1 MNTNRFQYVKLTPCD
16 EQIPFL
22 LEIHSLP
29 EISKYI
35 GIDREKYF
43 DYVTGT
49 NHVDYFKV
57 MLENKIVAA
66 VHVEKQED
74 ILYFSILV
82 LPEYQNKGFGTQ
94 ILEDIKSQHLAQG
107 FSKIIVSIDR
117 ANIPSIKLFEKAGF
131 VLSCKDDNL
140 LEYHLVV

>member
-1 MNTNRFQYVKLTPCD
+1 MKTSRFQYVKLTPYD
-16 EQIPFL
+16 EHIPFL
-22 LEIHSLP
+22 LEKHSLP
-29 EISKYI
+29 EVSKYI

-66 VHVEKQED
+66 VHIEKQND
-74 ILYFSILV
+74 ILYLSILV
-82 LPEYQNKGFGTQ
+82 LPEHQNKGFGAQ
-94 ILEDIKSQHLAQG
+94 ILEDIKSQRLAQG

-117 ANIPSIKLFEKAGF
+117 VNTPSIKLFEKAGF
-131 VLSCKDDNL
+131 VLSGKDDNL

>member
-1 MNTNRFQYVKLTPCD
+1 MKTNRFQYVKLTPYD
-16 EQIPFL
+16 GHIPFL

-66 VHVEKQED
+66 VHIEKQSD
-74 ILYFSILV
+74 ILYLSILV
-82 LPEYQNKGFGTQ
+82 LPEHQNKGFGAQ
-94 ILEDIKSQHLAQG
+94 ILEDIKSQRLAQG
-107 FSKIIVSIDR
+107 FSKIIVSIDKT
-117 ANIPSIKLFEKAGF
+117 NTPSIKLFEKHQF
-131 VLSCKDDNL
+131 VLSGEDDDL
-140 LEYHLVV
+140 LEYHLDV